1 MWLTIGIMVGVA
13 GTTAAYTGAD
23 PVKSIGSALASGALV
38 QTMRHPFKAGA
49 LIAPKNGLIR
59 TVGAKIGSD
68 LWHVAK
74 AFAGTTTGGVIIG
87 YTAGAAIGTA
97 IVTKEFGWD
106 PEGETM
112 GGKDVLSFYTL
123 GLTGKEEHKPT
134 IQKMLNVYEHA
145 SDVQIGGVRP
155 WRYLEYVP
163 NITWL
168 WGKENI
174 AYI

>member
-13 GTTAAYTGAD
+13 GATAWHTGAD
-23 PVKSIGSALASGALV
+23 PVKSVGSALASGAVV
-38 QTMRHPFKAGA
+38 QTMRHPWKAAG
-49 LIAPKNGLIR
+49 LIAPKHGIVR
-59 TVGAKIGSD
+59 TVGARVGAD

-87 YTAGAAIGTA
+87 YTAGAAIGTI
-97 IVTKEFGWD
+97 IVTEKFGWD
-106 PEGETM
+106 PEGETL
-112 GGKDVLSFYTL
+112 GGKDVLGFYT
-123 GLTGKEEHKPT
+123 GGIAGPRPTKDQILTAYEYAPRTKPGK
-134 IQKMLNVYEHA
+134 
-145 SDVQIGGVRP
+145 
-155 WRYLEYVP
+155 YLQYLP

>member
-23 PVKSIGSALASGALV
+23 PVKSVGSALASGAVV
-38 QTMRHPFKAGA
+38 QTMRHPWKAGG
-49 LIAPKNGLIR
+49 LMFPKHGLVR
-59 TVGAKIGSD
+59 TVGAKVGAD

-112 GGKDVLSFYTL
+112 GGIDVLGFYTA
-123 GLTGKEEHKPT
+123 GVVGPRPTKDQILTAYEYAPRTQPGK
-134 IQKMLNVYEHA
+134 
-145 SDVQIGGVRP
+145 
-155 WRYLEYVP
+155 YLQYLP

>member
-13 GTTAAYTGAD
+13 GTTAWHTGAD
-23 PVKSIGSALASGALV
+23 PVKSIGSALASGAVV
-38 QTMRHPFKAGA
+38 QSMRHPWKAGG
-49 LIAPKNGLIR
+49 LIAPKNGLVR

-74 AFAGTTTGGVIIG
+74 AFGGTTTGGVIIG

-97 IVTKEFGWD
+97 IVTAKFGWD

-112 GGKDVLSFYTL
+112 GGRDVLSFYTF
-123 GLTGKEEHKPT
+123 GASGKPEHKPT
-134 IQKMLNVYEHA
+134 REKILTAYEFA
-145 SDVQIGGVRP
+145 PRTQPGK
-155 WRYLEYVP
+155 YLQYFP